1 MTCVIL
7 GENPPANVQDL
18 RDATQVIV
26 NSLMISANLCEGE
39 SDLSYE
45 INAAID
51 AKLNNP

>member
-1 MTCVIL
+1 MTCLIL

-39 SDLSYE
+39 CDLSSQ
-45 INAAID
+45 IDDAI
-51 AKLNNP
+51 ATKLGE